1 MKIFQL
7 IILLIFIS
15 SSSSAQD
22 YVDLIKNHYAI
33 SPANSFDSIGGK
45 TDVVEFGTDI
55 TLPIVLKNENVF
67 ITGIAAEQI
76 NLKLDPLTKSYNLSS
91 IALKLGYQAN
101 HSNKVSGTYMLLPKL
116 ASDFKRIGGKD
127 FQLGGLALYKI
138 KKSELFKYHAGLYYN
153 KELFGPFVVPLL
165 GFYYKS
171 DNKKFEANFTLPIWA
186 DVNYSLTNWMN
197 IGTNFSAIVRSYH
210 LSQYNTYIA
219 KKTNEIFG
227 YLQFNI
233 KKSFILQTKVGYS
246 IGRSY
251 KAYADDDK
259 TDFGFSAFRF
269 GDNRTV
275 LNPTFNDG
283 IIFRVRLLYRFHIK
297 EKS

>member
-1 MKIFQL
+1 M
-7 IILLIFIS
+7 IFIS
-15 SSSSAQD
+15 TSITAQD

-33 SPANSFDSIGGK
+33 SPNNSFDSIGGK

-76 NLKLDPLTKSYNLSS
+76 NLKLHPHTKSYNLSS
-91 IALKLGYQAN
+91 IALKLGYQAK
-101 HSNKVSGTYMLLPKL
+101 HSEKISGTYMLLPKL
-116 ASDFKRIGGKD
+116 ASDFKNLGGKD
-127 FQLGGLALYKI
+127 LQLGGLALYKI

-153 KELFGPFVVPLL
+153 GELFGPFVVPLL

-171 DNKKFEANFTLPIWA
+171 ENKKFEANFTLPIWA

-197 IGTNFSAIVRSYH
+197 IGTNFSAFVRSYH
-210 LSQYNTYIA
+210 LSQSDAYVA
-219 KKTNEIFG
+219 KKANEVFG

-251 KAYADDDK
+251 KAYEDNDK
-259 TDFGFSAFRF
+259 TDFAFSAFRF

-275 LNPTFNDG
+275 LNPTFDDG
-283 IIFRVRLLYRFHIK
+283 LIYRVKLLYRFHIK
-297 EKS
+297 EKL

>member
-1 MKIFQL
+1 MKIVQF
-7 IILLIFIS
+7 ILLIFIS
-15 SSSSAQD
+15 GSITAQD
-22 YVDLIKNHYAI
+22 YVDLVKNHYAI
-33 SPANSFDSIGGK
+33 SPNNRIDSIGG
-45 TDVVEFGTDI
+45 TRDVEEFGTDI

-67 ITGIAAEQI
+67 ITGIAAERI
-76 NLKLDPLTKSYNLSS
+76 NLKFPLTNSYNFSS

-101 HSNKVSGTYMLLPKL
+101 HSKKVSGTYMLLPKL
-116 ASDFKRIGGKD
+116 ASDFKSINSKG

-153 KELFGPFVVPLL
+153 SELFGPFVVPLL

-171 DNKKFEANFTLPIWA
+171 ENKKFEANFTLPIWA
-186 DVNYSLTNWMN
+186 DVNYSLSNWVN

-210 LSQYNTYIA
+210 LSQNNIYIV

-251 KAYADDDK
+251 KAYDDSDK
-259 TDFGFSAFRF
+259 TDFALSAFRF

-283 IIFRVRLLYRFHIK
+283 VIFRVRLLYRFHIK
-297 EKS
+297 EKP